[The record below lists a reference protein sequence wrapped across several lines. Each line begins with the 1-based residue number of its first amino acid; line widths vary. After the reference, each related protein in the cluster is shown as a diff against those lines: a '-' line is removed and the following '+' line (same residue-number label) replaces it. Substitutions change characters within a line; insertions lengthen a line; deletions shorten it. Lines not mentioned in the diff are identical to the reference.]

1 MKTDNR
7 PLLEFSPDAAKP
19 GAAAAAT
26 IIVLSLIL
34 AAFFQPVR
42 IEGESMAP
50 TYRHGDVAIALLRGK
65 DIKPGSP
72 VIAENEGRLMIKR
85 AEGGVRED
93 GQVFLRSDRN
103 NWDEPGAH
111 YDSHQFGTVDQSQ
124 VTGVIIESSG
134 ILRWIFGGGDR
145 QDGTR

>member
-1 MKTDNR
+1 MNNDNR
-7 PLLEFSPDAAKP
+7 PLLEFSPEAAKP
-19 GAAAAAT
+19 AAAAA
-26 IIVLSLIL
+26 IIIALSLIL

-65 DIKPGSP
+65 GISQGSP

-103 NWDEPGAH
+103 NWDEPGTH
-111 YDSHQFGTVDQSQ
+111 YDSHRFGTVDQSR
-124 VTGVIIESSG
+124 VTGIIIGSSG

>member
-7 PLLEFSPDAAKP
+7 PLPEFSPGAAKP
-19 GAAAAAT
+19 AAAAA
-26 IIVLSLIL
+26 IIIALSLIL
-34 AAFFQPVR
+34 AAVFQPVR

-50 TYRHGDVAIALLRGK
+50 TYRHGDVAIALLWGRE
-65 DIKPGSP
+65 IKPGSP
-72 VIAENEGRLMIKR
+72 VIAEKDGRLMIKR

-103 NWDEPGAH
+103 NWDPPGSH
-111 YDSHQFGTVDQSQ
+111 YDSHRFGTVEQSE
-124 VTGVIIESSG
+124 VAGVVIGSSG
-134 ILRWIFGGGDR
+134 ILRRIFGGGDR